1 MYSLIGLDSN
11 LRWAE
16 SLNFFVYDSVK
27 IILLLFFMIWVIW
40 FLRTYLSQ
48 EKVKKWVGHTK
59 YGSGNLI
66 ASLFG
71 AITPFCSCSSIPI
84 FLSFLE
90 AGVPLGVTF
99 SFLITSP
106 LVNEYL
112 VVLMLGFFG
121 WKITVAYVISGILI
135 GAISGIIL
143 GKLKLEKHLVK
154 DLISSARKVKKEIK
168 YDGFKKRISF
178 GLDEAISITKKIWL
192 WVLVGVGIGAAIHNY
207 VPQEFIRAAIDKTG
221 ILAVPF
227 AVLLGVPMYGSCAAI
242 VPIALVLFQKGV
254 PLGTAL
260 AFMMA
265 TAALS
270 LPEAI
275 ILRRAM
281 KLKLILI
288 FFGVVTLAIIFT
300 GYLFNVF
307 QGILGWLSFYKFNT
321 RLWLILILT
330 IDIYTIISKNILG
343 GYLE

>member
-1 MYSLIGLDSN
+1 MLEKIIEWILYSVIRLDPT
-11 LRWAE
+11 LKWVE
-16 SLNFFVYDSVK
+16 SLNFFIYDSIK
-27 IILLLFFMIWVIW
+27 ILLLLFVMIAIIG
-40 FLRTYLSQ
+40 FLRTYLPQ
-48 EKVKKWVGHTK
+48 EKVKKWITNRK
-59 YGSGNLI
+59 YGSSNLF

-71 AITPFCSCSSIPI
+71 AITPFCSCSSIPM

-121 WKITVAYVISGILI
+121 WKITLAYI
-135 GAISGIIL
+135 ISGIIVGVVSGLVL
-143 GKLKLEKHLVK
+143 GKLKLEKYLVK
-154 DLISSARKVKKEIK
+154 DLLSTKKKVQKEIK
-168 YDGFKKRISF
+168 YDGIKKRFLF
-178 GLDEAISITKKIWL
+178 GLNEALTITKKL
-192 WVLVGVGIGAAIHNY
+192 WMWILIGVGIGAIIHNY
-207 VPQEFIRAAIDKTG
+207 VPSEVIQAIVAKGG
-221 ILAVPF
+221 IFSVPL

-242 VPIALVLFQKGV
+242 VPIALVLFEKGV

-270 LPEAI
+270 FPEAV

-288 FFGVVTLAIIFT
+288 FFGVVTAAIILT
-300 GYLFNVF
+300 GYV
-307 QGILGWLSFYKFNT
+307 Y
-321 RLWLILILT
+321 
-330 IDIYTIISKNILG
+330 NILQVI
-343 GYLE
+343 LV